1 MKDVINK
8 LIFII
13 NSIAAFALL
22 LSYLLPYV
30 SPKMFPLLSVLSLA
44 VPILIVINILFL
56 LYWSVLLS
64 KKLILSLVVLLLGI
78 SHVSSLYKIKGKT
91 SEKSADNISL
101 LSYNVRSFNRFEW
114 IDSKSIPQDISTLVK
129 EHNVDVFCAQEYY
142 NNPNIS
148 FKQFAYKYEN
158 FNDRHGELALVI
170 FSKYPIINKGSLQ
183 FKKTANNIIFA
194 DLKIQKDTVR
204 VYNVHLQSHKISS
217 KTDDLAKEDSQ
228 KLISRVQYSFEKQ
241 QEQTEML
248 IHHMQ
253 SSPYKNIVMGDF
265 NNTAYSYVYNKIK
278 SEGLI
283 DTFKEAGSGFGKTFT
298 FDWFPVRIDFILVT
312 EAFEVLEFK
321 KFNKKLSDHYP
332 IFSRI
337 KLSD

>member
-1 MKDVINK
+1 MKALFNK

-56 LYWSVLLS
+56 LYWSVLLN

-91 SEKSADNISL
+91 SEKSEDNISL

-114 IDSKSIPQDISTLVK
+114 IDSETIPQDISTLVK
-129 EHNVDVFCAQEYY
+129 EQNVDIFCAQEYY
-142 NNPNIS
+142 NNPDIN
-148 FKQFAYKYEN
+148 FKQFRYKYEN

-194 DLKIQKDTVR
+194 DLKIKNDTVR

-217 KTDDLAKEDSQ
+217 KTDELAKQDSQ
-228 KLISRVQYSFEKQ
+228 KLLNRIQTSFEKQ

-248 IHHMQ
+248 IGHMQ

-278 SEGLI
+278 SHGLI
-283 DTFKEAGSGFGKTFT
+283 DTFKEAGSGFGKTFM
-298 FDWFPVRIDFILVT
+298 FDLFPVRIDFILVP
-312 EAFEVLEFK
+312 EVFETLEFK

-332 IFSRI
+332 IFSRVKI
-337 KLSD
+337 